1 MKLLFDV
8 ASDPDS
14 EPDSEQSSASEPIF
28 LNLGTL
34 LYEEARDR
42 ASNSN
47 DSASFLHALLPKLR
61 LLVACE
67 RKKER
72 KLDGV
77 FTLLECGVLVPE
89 VMAVK
94 DGDSLAGETSKH
106 CIFSIGFFLYPSK
119 IQFFYH
125 GSWHARV
132 ALRTHLKESLIS

>member
-106 CIFSIGFFLYPSK
+106 CIFSIGFFHISK
-119 IQFFYH
+119 QNSVLLPWIL
-125 GSWHARV
+125 ARS
-132 ALRTHLKESLIS
+132 RSPKNPP